1 MRYCVCLLFHREGL
15 SIAILCLLVV
25 PQGGVEHCDI
35 VFVVPQGGVEHC
47 DIVFVVPQGGGLSI
61 AILCLLVVPQGG
73 VRTISVCLQITYCL
87 FFLFLGLV
95 FTDLNYIQV
104 IF

>member
-1 MRYCVCLLFHREGL
+1 MRYCVCFLFHREGL
-15 SIAILCLLVV
+15 NIAILCLL
-25 PQGGVEHCDI
+25 
-35 VFVVPQGGVEHC
+35 VVPQGGVEHC

-73 VRTISVCLQITYCL
+73 VRTIAVCLQITYCL